1 MKTTAHLLLVALCCM
16 LGPAVAPAQESAP
29 DPDGSLSP
37 EQFTEILKKEWSFL
51 KEKTDA
57 FFAETLTKG
66 EFETT
71 PEFEKRVATRRQVFM
86 ADLAKQI
93 KDEKLDTRVFGLLLK
108 AKLVSYNADK
118 QMYAVACSVAVEAPY
133 DIPSLVSFIP
143 TNPYIGIQD
152 TVLGG
157 YRTNQMVMKF
167 KPTWSWPVDRATA
180 METKTDES
188 AVYFRIRF
196 TIDINQPAI
205 KQQALLRI
213 IPKDIELVNT
223 NQRKV
228 LWRAAIS

>member
-1 MKTTAHLLLVALCCM
+1 M
-16 LGPAVAPAQESAP
+16 LGPAVALAQEPAP
-29 DPDGSLSP
+29 DPDANLSP

-118 QMYAVACSVAVEAPY
+118 QVYAVACSVAVEAPY
-133 DIPSLVSFIP
+133 DIPSLVSYIP
-143 TNPYIGIQD
+143 TNPYIGIKD

-157 YRTNQMVMKF
+157 YRTNRMVMKF